1 MKNILNY
8 SRTGKRRAYDPF
20 GALPL
25 GDGFPTPAPI
35 LAGNFSKASYF
46 NNFIVEN
53 VLVGTHAMP
62 VPFPGSAAKNNYI
75 RSARPCSGTF
85 TA

>member
-1 MKNILNY
+1 MIPLVHF
-8 SRTGKRRAYDPF
+8 RWVMAFPHLHPF
-20 GALPL
+20 W
-25 GDGFPTPAPI
+25 PAI
-35 LAGNFSKASYF
+35 FLKHRIF